1 MLGKLKIALK
11 KVTNRPKIGTLRV
24 KWLKELEQEKD
35 LGVLTRF
42 KERYIKGRYK
52 AVITKYF
59 LMDRLYTLIELY

>member
-42 KERYIKGRYK
+42 KERYTKGYPLTRQNSSTRY
-52 AVITKYF
+52 
-59 LMDRLYTLIELY
+59 R